1 MVNVKG
7 RYKAHGSEQQE
18 FCIFKK
24 QKKQKGEPGMRTAIF
39 PENGRRMM
47 SEGIAGKEDSPDCR
61 YHFSSWRKRQPGET
75 GTDCRTVFFRKDH
88 FQQAAFNPV
97 DDKWVETFS
106 YLSR

>member
-18 FCIFKK
+18 LCIFKK

-47 SEGIAGKEDSPDCR
+47 SEMMCIIHSIR
-61 YHFSSWRKRQPGET
+61 
-75 GTDCRTVFFRKDH
+75 
-88 FQQAAFNPV
+88 
-97 DDKWVETFS
+97 
-106 YLSR
+106 

>member
-39 PENGRRMM
+39 PSLCIVSDM
-47 SEGIAGKEDSPDCR
+47 
-61 YHFSSWRKRQPGET
+61 
-75 GTDCRTVFFRKDH
+75 
-88 FQQAAFNPV
+88 AAMR
-97 DDKWVETFS
+97 
-106 YLSR
+106 LL

>member
-47 SEGIAGKEDSPDCR
+47 SEMMCMFRCMCMSCMCCGKEKCAPDV
-61 YHFSSWRKRQPGET
+61 S
-75 GTDCRTVFFRKDH
+75 V
-88 FQQAAFNPV
+88 
-97 DDKWVETFS
+97 
-106 YLSR
+106 

>member
-18 FCIFKK
+18 FCIFK

-47 SEGIAGKEDSPDCR
+47 SEMMCMCRCMCMSCRCCGKEKCAPDV
-61 YHFSSWRKRQPGET
+61 S
-75 GTDCRTVFFRKDH
+75 V
-88 FQQAAFNPV
+88 
-97 DDKWVETFS
+97 
-106 YLSR
+106 

>member
-18 FCIFKK
+18 LCIFKK

-47 SEGIAGKEDSPDCR
+47 SAMMCMRRCMCMSCMCCGKEKCAPDV
-61 YHFSSWRKRQPGET
+61 S
-75 GTDCRTVFFRKDH
+75 V
-88 FQQAAFNPV
+88 
-97 DDKWVETFS
+97 
-106 YLSR
+106 

>member
-7 RYKAHGSEQQE
+7 RYKAHGSEQHE

-47 SEGIAGKEDSPDCR
+47 SEMMCMCRCMCMSCMCCGKEKCAPDV
-61 YHFSSWRKRQPGET
+61 S
-75 GTDCRTVFFRKDH
+75 V
-88 FQQAAFNPV
+88 
-97 DDKWVETFS
+97 
-106 YLSR
+106 

>member
-1 MVNVKG
+1 MLDVFKEYLNWSYIMGLNNAGDFNLACEEGHATDLINV
-7 RYKAHGSEQQE
+7 AEALQE
-18 FCIFKK
+18 KKIAQIAATIFH
-24 QKKQKGEPGMRTAIF
+24 R
-39 PENGRRMM
+39 
-47 SEGIAGKEDSPDCR
+47 
-61 YHFSSWRKRQPGET
+61 GET

>member
-39 PENGRRMM
+39 PEKNDVRNDVHVQM
-47 SEGIAGKEDSPDCR
+47 
-61 YHFSSWRKRQPGET
+61 YVYVLYVLRKRKMCARCFGLN
-75 GTDCRTVFFRKDH
+75 F
-88 FQQAAFNPV
+88 AFI
-97 DDKWVETFS
+97 D
-106 YLSR
+106 RA

>member
-7 RYKAHGSEQQE
+7 RYKAHGSEKQE

-47 SEGIAGKEDSPDCR
+47 SEMMCMCRCMCMSCMCCGKEKCAPDV
-61 YHFSSWRKRQPGET
+61 S
-75 GTDCRTVFFRKDH
+75 V
-88 FQQAAFNPV
+88 
-97 DDKWVETFS
+97 
-106 YLSR
+106 

>member
-7 RYKAHGSEQQE
+7 RCKAHGSEQQE

-47 SEGIAGKEDSPDCR
+47 SEMMCMCSPNTSLAANQGR
-61 YHFSSWRKRQPGET
+61 RGMKRAVSLT
-75 GTDCRTVFFRKDH
+75 
-88 FQQAAFNPV
+88 
-97 DDKWVETFS
+97 
-106 YLSR
+106 